1 MNNKYFYQ
9 FLEPI
14 SNELA
19 LLAKE
24 LEKSVFSSPRTMLTH
39 SRVFVENVLKDVMKE
54 ENLSEVPQ
62 MTLIDR
68 INLLNEHGIL
78 VPDILNSLHHIRM
91 IGNKA
96 AHDTRAFRYSESLL
110 SWEAL
115 YNVVKW
121 YVESYGPLNVSV
133 PDYEEPCLPRDEQLD
148 LDELLARLLSLEKTL
163 AAKETPTVQTAQ
175 EEVAAGVTEEANTA
189 TEGYST
195 IRRISYKDM
204 YLDIPFFLRDAF
216 LLPQRFQKSQT
227 FLIRLGEVQQARFI
241 SELPH
246 NLEDLHKHVK
256 RYNEKNDK
264 TFFEELSVFVQEEI
278 ARKEISHARRGELL
292 FFYKSEYIIV
302 TEDLSSIL
310 LSSEEFSGIPSL
322 LKQLKHNG
330 ITTVGQLPQE
340 LVSLEKYANV
350 GAGTVEKLFEQL
362 KMKQP
367 VTV

>member
-1 MNNKYFYQ
+1 MNKKYFYQ

-39 SRVFVENVLKDVMKE
+39 TRVFVENVLKDVMKE
-54 ENLSEVPQ
+54 ENLSEIPQ

-68 INLLNEHGIL
+68 INLLNENGIL

-91 IGNKA
+91 VGNKA
-96 AHDTRAFRYSESLL
+96 AHDTRVFRYSESLL

-148 LDELLARLLSLEKTL
+148 LDELLARLLSLEETL
-163 AAKETPTVQTAQ
+163 AAKETPTVQTAHA
-175 EEVAAGVTEEANTA
+175 EVAAGVTEEANTV
-189 TEGYST
+189 TEGYSI

-216 LLPQRFQKSQT
+216 LLPQRFQKSET

-246 NLEDLHKHVK
+246 NLENLHKHVK
-256 RYNEKNDK
+256 RYSEKNDK
-264 TFFEELSVFVQEEI
+264 TFFEELTNYVQEEI
-278 ARKEISHARRGELL
+278 ARKEVSHARRGEFL
-292 FFYKSEYIIV
+292 FFYKADYIVV
-302 TEDLSSIL
+302 TEDLSAIPIN
-310 LSSEEFSGIPSL
+310 SEEFSGVPSL
-322 LKQLKHNG
+322 LKQLKQNG
-330 ITTVGQLPQE
+330 INTVGQLPKE
-340 LVSLEKYANV
+340 LVSLGKYANV
-350 GAGTVEKLFEQL
+350 GAGTVEKLFDQL
-362 KMKQP
+362 KMKQT